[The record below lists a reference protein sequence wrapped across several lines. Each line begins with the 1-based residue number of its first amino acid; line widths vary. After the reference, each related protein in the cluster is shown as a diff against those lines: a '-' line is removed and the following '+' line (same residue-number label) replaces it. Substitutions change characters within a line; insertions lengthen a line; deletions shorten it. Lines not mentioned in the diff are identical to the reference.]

1 MSYHTLTLLDTVPYL
16 EEDGSNWP
24 TFAPRF
30 REAMKATYW
39 GYSNGMTTC
48 PIPNDAALP
57 TNAEIQ
63 AIKGWERED
72 AITGYL
78 LSIRL
83 PDVIA
88 LYIDDCQTAK
98 EQWNQFIE
106 ELCQLGHKDIP
117 NTYAPKGVAH
127 PEHAEP
133 DVAGR
138 QRERWLRVQRWAG

>member
-30 REAMKATYW
+30 QEAMKATYW

-63 AIKGWERED
+63 AIKGWECED
-72 AITGYL
+72 AIVQAL
-78 LSIRL
+78 LSMRL
-83 PDVIA
+83 PDWVVLSIDSYPMAKAQWDWVIRKFGQPG
-88 LYIDDCQTAK
+88 YEDTRP
-98 EQWNQFIE
+98 E
-106 ELCQLGHKDIP
+106 EGLTG
-117 NTYAPKGVAH
+117 
-127 PEHAEP
+127 EP
-133 DVAGR
+133 PAVIGQGGNR
-138 QRERWLRVQRWAG
+138 